1 VVAGV
6 LVHVPQEAKAA
17 SGEALPAVAGVERTT
32 HYIEIDLPYSGDC
45 FVPSF
50 PAEAESQRTEMRRS
64 VQRHGATNLVDKET
78 SPGVIDHSNRLES
91 FQTEVRP

>member
-1 VVAGV
+1 MVAGV

-45 FVPSF
+45 FVRSF
-50 PAEAESQRTEMRRS
+50 PAESQRTEMRRS
-64 VQRHGATNLVDKET
+64 VQRHDATNLVDKKT
-78 SPGVIDHSNRLES
+78 SPGVRDHSNRLES